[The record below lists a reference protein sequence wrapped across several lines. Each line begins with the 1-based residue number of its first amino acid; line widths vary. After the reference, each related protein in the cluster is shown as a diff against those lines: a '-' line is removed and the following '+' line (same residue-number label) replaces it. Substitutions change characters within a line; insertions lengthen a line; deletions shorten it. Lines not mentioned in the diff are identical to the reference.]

1 MIINKNISDKTF
13 FLLTNYNDP
22 NLFQF
27 HLPFLNLMPY
37 ALKNVSPVHNFIK
50 KKGYKQ
56 YCGHGHGRKLLQILL
71 GKSTKLSI
79 SSFKIWSL
87 FIYLQKVG
95 FNALDK
101 FNEGD
106 RGFIVENV
114 HILYMYMYIYTISFV
129 LAEKSPSFPYR
140 LQ

>member
-50 KKGYKQ
+50 KRVTSSIVDMVMVANCY
-56 YCGHGHGRKLLQILL
+56 
-71 GKSTKLSI
+71 KLSLVRVLNVQSVPSKSGVFLYI
-79 SSFKIWSL
+79 FKKLVLTPWTN
-87 FIYLQKVG
+87 F
-95 FNALDK
+95 F
-101 FNEGD
+101 EGD